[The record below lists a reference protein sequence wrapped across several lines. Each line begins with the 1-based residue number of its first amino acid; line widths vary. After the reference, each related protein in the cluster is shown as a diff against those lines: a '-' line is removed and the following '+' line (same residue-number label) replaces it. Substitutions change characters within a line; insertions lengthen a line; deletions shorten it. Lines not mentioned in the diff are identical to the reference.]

1 MLEPYN
7 VRLAQ
12 AFNGDFTDPA
22 HPQGYRRVLV
32 TGFGDVEIKG
42 SDERFCGGPN
52 DTSKEF
58 TLTGTMAKDGKSLT
72 IDFSPKG
79 GPTDLLAKKVF
90 KNGVT
95 GHERLDAA
103 EYKPRTSSAKQPL
116 APRETPQGGLH
127 SADPHRH
134 SLYAMRMRDERTLR
148 VTARHTVPPHSFPVL
163 ARLEFPDGNVWS
175 KVYYGPMTQRLLD
188 AHGPI

>member
-42 SDERFCGGPN
+42 SDDRSCGGPN
-52 DTSKEF
+52 DTSTTCANFKEF
-58 TLTGTMAKDGKSLT
+58 TLTGTMAKDGQSLT

-79 GPTDLLAKKVF
+79 GPTDLLAKKVL

-95 GHERLDAA
+95 RCSCHLDAA
-103 EYKPRTSSAKQPL
+103 EYKPRPSSAKQPL
-116 APRETPQGGLH
+116 APLETPQCGLH

-134 SLYAMRMRDERTLR
+134 SLYAMRMRDERGRWSLR
-148 VTARHTVPPHSFPVL
+148 VTPYHPRVSLSSPGLSSPMATSGARFTMG
-163 ARLEFPDGNVWS
+163 R
-175 KVYYGPMTQRLLD
+175 
-188 AHGPI
+188 

>member
-42 SDERFCGGPN
+42 SDEQRFCGGPN
-52 DTSKEF
+52 DTSTTCANFKEF

-95 GHERLDAA
+95 GPERLDAA

-116 APRETPQGGLH
+116 APRETPQCGLH

-134 SLYAMRMRDERTLR
+134 SLYAMIMRDERGRWSLR
-148 VTARHTVPPHSFPVL
+148 VTPYHPTVSLSSPGLSSPMATSGARFTMG
-163 ARLEFPDGNVWS
+163 R
-175 KVYYGPMTQRLLD
+175 
-188 AHGPI
+188 

>member
-42 SDERFCGGPN
+42 SDEQRFCGGPN
-52 DTSKEF
+52 DTSTTCANFKEF

-72 IDFSPKG
+72 ISQSRNVNALAEKHGLVGCKTIQTPMEKG
-79 GPTDLLAKKVF
+79 LSLEPAAVCDASLPFRELL
-90 KNGVT
+90 G
-95 GHERLDAA
+95 
-103 EYKPRTSSAKQPL
+103 
-116 APRETPQGGLH
+116 
-127 SADPHRH
+127 
-134 SLYAMRMRDERTLR
+134 SLLW
-148 VTARHTVPPHSFPVL
+148 L
-163 ARLEFPDGNVWS
+163 ARGTRPDISFAVGYLS
-175 KVYYGPMTQRLLD
+175 QF
-188 AHGPI
+188 